1 MWISTWRG
9 IEHGTASMQV
19 LDDEWILYHALTQ
32 DLTSAQ
38 NVRTAGDTLTVVLS
52 DGETSTFR
60 LSPASHLVLR
70 TLNGLGE
77 VVVST
82 GVSSLQWSLVQ
93 NNLQVTVM
101 YDGERGTHEVQF
113 SLTPQATAF

>member
-1 MWISTWRG
+1 MWVSTWRG
-9 IEHGTASMQV
+9 IEHGTVAMQV
-19 LDDEWILYHALTQ
+19 LDDEWVLYHALTQ

-52 DGETSTFR
+52 DGEVSTFR

-93 NNLQVTVM
+93 NDLQVAVM
-101 YDGERGTHEVQF
+101 YDEERGTHEVQF